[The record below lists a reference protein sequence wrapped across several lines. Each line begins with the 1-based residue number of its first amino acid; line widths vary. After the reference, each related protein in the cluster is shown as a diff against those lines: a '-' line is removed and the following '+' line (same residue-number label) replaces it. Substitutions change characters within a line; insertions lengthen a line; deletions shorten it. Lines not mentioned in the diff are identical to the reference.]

1 MSEAGNDATWSP
13 NLLNA
18 PLINND
24 MVNIQ
29 NARSCMLFLLRV
41 KCDKHHYNVCKIF
54 VELHR
59 CEKTCL
65 SDPNKCDKRLFI
77 GILIVVSV
85 KIKIMMQKKKDHS
98 HKPWLEPQSYNLSK
112 YMFCW
117 TPLGPR
123 QHVRQVWSRSDESS
137 FWDMQRTTEE
147 ISSFVVGL
155 NWKSCENIFEF
166 RKLMIISRLESKSKK
181 KKSICCVK
189 MLLFISSLG
198 ICERL
203 QWSCCEN

>member
-85 KIKIMMQKKKDHS
+85 KIKIMMQKKK
-98 HKPWLEPQSYNLSK
+98 
-112 YMFCW
+112 
-117 TPLGPR
+117 
-123 QHVRQVWSRSDESS
+123 RSFS
-137 FWDMQRTTEE
+137 QTLTRTT
-147 ISSFVVGL
+147 VV
-155 NWKSCENIFEF
+155 
-166 RKLMIISRLESKSKK
+166 
-181 KKSICCVK
+181 
-189 MLLFISSLG
+189 
-198 ICERL
+198 
-203 QWSCCEN
+203 